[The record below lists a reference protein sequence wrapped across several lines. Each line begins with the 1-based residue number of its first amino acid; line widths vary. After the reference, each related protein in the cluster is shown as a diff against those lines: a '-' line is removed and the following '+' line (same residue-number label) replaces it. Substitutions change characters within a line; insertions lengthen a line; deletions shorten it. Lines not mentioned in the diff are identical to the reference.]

1 MYPVRRI
8 NKEKLKKRIGMKIKN
23 IIVVL
28 LIGMVGLSTSCNKD
42 ELESLR
48 SENKKLEQKIE
59 EKDST
64 IQELTKL
71 YDQVERKIQLIIKQK
86 EGAKLRFDD
95 VSHGK
100 ARKNLKDISQAIQ
113 KNQRKIKSLTNDL
126 QAMRYKASQH
136 KKQLEETKA
145 KMARQSDS
153 LNALSKEIKS
163 KQIRIKGLLADLDKK
178 DSTITMLNNQ
188 VHAYKDSV
196 RAKEKTIHTAYVAA
210 MPEKKLANKGVI
222 KKTGGFLGF
231 LGQTYVVD
239 PQFNESDFITFHTA
253 EQTSLPIN
261 APEKDIELV
270 TRHSGNSYTLIA
282 GDAGK
287 TVLKITDKERFWRTG
302 KRLVIMY

>member
-1 MYPVRRI
+1 
-8 NKEKLKKRIGMKIKN
+8 
-23 IIVVL
+23 
-28 LIGMVGLSTSCNKD
+28 
-42 ELESLR
+42 
-48 SENKKLEQKIE
+48 
-59 EKDST
+59 
-64 IQELTKL
+64 
-71 YDQVERKIQLIIKQK
+71 
-86 EGAKLRFDD
+86 
-95 VSHGK
+95 
-100 ARKNLKDISQAIQ
+100 
-113 KNQRKIKSLTNDL
+113 
-126 QAMRYKASQH
+126 MRYKASQH

-163 KQIRIKGLLADLDKK
+163 KQIRIKGLLVDLDKK

-188 VHAYKDSV
+188 VNAYKDSV

-261 APEKDIELV
+261 APEKDIERV
-270 TRHSGNSYTLIA
+270 TRHPGDSYTLIA